1 MTEDL
6 QRLYERVA
14 ANQATTSAVVHVRV
28 QGRSRDIALDLLG
41 INSASPDD
49 AVRNAIANFMELSAE
64 TLRWTVIERHQ
75 NGNMTVRPQAV
86 FG

>member
-6 QRLYERVA
+6 QKLYNRVA
-14 ANQATTSAVVHVRV
+14 NNEATTSAVVHVRV

-41 INSASPDD
+41 INSASPDE
-49 AVRNAIANFMELSAE
+49 AVRNAIANFMELPAE
-64 TLRWTVIERHQ
+64 TLRLTVIERHE

>member
-14 ANQATTSAVVHVRV
+14 TNKATTSAVVHVRV